1 MPNDTHPYFRHHPAD
16 DMPGFS
22 TWDLKEP
29 GLYNDL
35 LGPLYV
41 RRLDTGIAQM
51 RMVPQRQHSNLDNAV
66 HGGTLL
72 GFIDIALFAG
82 AHQYGVDIAGRS
94 STIELQTQFIG
105 AGLIGQPLDCDVEV
119 LRETGRLVFL
129 RGTVHQNDG
138 SHLVASFSGIL
149 RKSSSAKA
157 IAPK

>member
-1 MPNDTHPYFRHHPAD
+1 
-16 DMPGFS
+16 MPGFG
-22 TWDLKEP
+22 TWDLREP

-41 RRLDTGIAQM
+41 RRLDDGLARL
-51 RMVPQRQHSNLDNAV
+51 RMVPQRQHGNLDNAV

-82 AHQYGVDIAGRS
+82 SHQYGVDIAGRS

-105 AGLIGQPLDCDVEV
+105 AGMIGRPLDCDVEL
-119 LRETGRLVFL
+119 LRETRRLVFL

-138 SHLVASFSGIL
+138 KHLVASFSGII
-149 RKSSSAKA
+149 RKPS
-157 IAPK
+157 APK

>member
-1 MPNDTHPYFRHHPAD
+1 MPTDTHPYFRHVPAA
-16 DMPGFS
+16 DMPGFH

-35 LGPLYV
+35 LGSLYI
-41 RRLDTGIAQM
+41 RRLDSGPGQMIAQM
-51 RMVPQRQHSNLDNAV
+51 RMVPQRRHGNLDNAV

-105 AGLIGQPLDCDVEV
+105 GGIVGEALDCDVEL
-119 LRETGRLVFL
+119 LRETRRLVFL
-129 RGTVHQNDG
+129 RGTVHQKDG
-138 SHLVASFSGIL
+138 AHLVASFSGII
-149 RKSSSAKA
+149 RKPSA
-157 IAPK
+157 P